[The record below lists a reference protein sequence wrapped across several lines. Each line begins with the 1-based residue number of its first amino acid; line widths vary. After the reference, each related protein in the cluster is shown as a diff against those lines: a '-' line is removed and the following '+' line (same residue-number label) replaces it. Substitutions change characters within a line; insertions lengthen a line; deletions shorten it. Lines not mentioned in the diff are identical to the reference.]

1 VLGQWKLIAGL
12 AVLAV
17 IGGLIWYE
25 VGVHKKAARV
35 DQAED
40 RAEAAEKGRAQDMA
54 EVVRRLDADA
64 IQRGELLA
72 KFASIDERFNSI
84 KIPDPKVLVQTREV
98 PGACP
103 VVGVSDEFVRV
114 FNEASAP

>member
-1 VLGQWKLIAGL
+1 MFTLQTKLIAGL
-12 AVLAV
+12 ALLAL

-25 VGVHKKAARV
+25 VGIHKKAARV

-40 RAEAAEKGRAQDMA
+40 RAEAAEKGRAKDMA

-72 KFASIDERFNSI
+72 NFARIDKRFDSI
-84 KIPDPKVLVQTREV
+84 KIDPKVLVQTREV

-103 VVGVSDEFVRV
+103 VVGVSSGFVSV
-114 FNEASAP
+114 FNDASEP